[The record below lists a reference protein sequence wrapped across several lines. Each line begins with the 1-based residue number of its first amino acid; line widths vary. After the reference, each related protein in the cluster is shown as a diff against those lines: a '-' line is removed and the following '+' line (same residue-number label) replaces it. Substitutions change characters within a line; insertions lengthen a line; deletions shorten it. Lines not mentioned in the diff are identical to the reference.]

1 MLAIVTTLVCSAGS
15 WVQDL
20 PPDSE
25 LGAQVALGKLYGD
38 VTNLVEEL
46 SPLQAVLPPGPELS
60 KKLAERLQGLLDV
73 VRRSTALNLSHKNVT
88 LSAWVDLDASGGWV
102 WGMVVRGAPHETP
115 AAAPAD
121 TPQIETFDLEGQAA
135 SRVNTVDLAWLVRP
149 DGTLLVGNER
159 GLTRAL
165 HQLLSPEPLP
175 KGLFASLSQRLAKPG
190 LATLVFV
197 PPAPQRTEVAS
208 SMTTIAPFVRE
219 VQALSVDG
227 APGRITVR
235 LVAQS
240 DKGQRGLVHAGVALA
255 ALLRAGANL
264 TEAGGETAL
273 GLGSLSQWPTFV
285 PKALDEKLLTTLL
298 GKFVQGFTLK
308 SKAMA
313 RPSREVEV
321 VLEPNQMRGLLAASL
336 LYATYLMPKP
346 LAVGEPEATILLLT
360 LRKAQELYKQKK
372 GHYLACGPIPVEL
385 PTTPTELPPGTCL
398 AELGFKPMMKVHF
411 QLAATVEAGALLLLA
426 RGDADGDGEPEV
438 WALEEGA
445 QALRRVVVNDDGSP
459 EE

>member
-1 MLAIVTTLVCSAGS
+1 MLAIVATLVCGSGS

-25 LGAQVALGKLYGD
+25 LGAQVAVGRLRGD

-46 SPLQAVLPPGPELS
+46 LPLQAVLPPGAELS
-60 KKLAERLQGLLDV
+60 KKLAERLQGLLGV

-88 LSAWVDLDASGGWV
+88 FSAWVDLDAKGGWV

-115 AAAPAD
+115 AAEQAD
-121 TPQIETFDLEGQAA
+121 APQIETFDLEGQAA

-165 HQLLSPEPLP
+165 HHLLTPEPLP

-208 SMTTIAPFVRE
+208 SMTTLAPLMRE
-219 VQALSVDG
+219 VQAVSLDG
-227 APGRITVR
+227 APGRLALR

-255 ALLRAGANL
+255 ALLRAGASL
-264 TEAGGETAL
+264 TEAGGEVAL
-273 GLGSLSQWPTFV
+273 GLGSLSQWPAFV
-285 PKALDEKLLTTLL
+285 PKALDEKSLTALLS
-298 GKFVQGFTLK
+298 KFVQGFTLK
-308 SKAMA
+308 SKALA
-313 RPSREVEV
+313 RPNREVEV
-321 VLEPNQMRGLLAASL
+321 VLEPNQMRGLVAASL

-346 LAVGEPEATILLLT
+346 LSVGEPEATILLLT
-360 LRKAQELYKQKK
+360 LRKAQELYKQKN
-372 GHYLACGPIPVEL
+372 GQYLACGPIPA
-385 PTTPTELPPGTCL
+385 ELPPAPAELPAGTCL
-398 AELGFKPMMKVHF
+398 AELGFKPTMKVHF
-411 QLAATVEAGALLLLA
+411 QLAATVEDGTLLLLA

-438 WALEEGA
+438 WVLEEGA
-445 QALRRVVVNDDGSP
+445 QALRRVEVEP
-459 EE
+459 EPERE